1 MLLTILMI
9 SIMKIRFFVS
19 LSIFVSF
26 YLIFA
31 EYFKAWASC
40 SPDGYPSTY
49 SKCLSLAKSGDP
61 LAQFDMST
69 RYFTGTEGAKRN
81 EIISYMWANLCAKK
95 EKVMCGK
102 FVNILE
108 MNMSSQE
115 IEIAKNKSAVCY
127 QSNFQKCD

>member
-1 MLLTILMI
+1 MLLAIFMI
-9 SIMKIRFFVS
+9 SIMKYRLFVS

-31 EYFKAWASC
+31 ESFKARASC
-40 SPDGYPSTY
+40 SLDGYSAAY

-61 LAQFDMST
+61 LAQFEMST
-69 RYFTGTEGAKRN
+69 RYFTGTEGAKRD
-81 EIISYMWANLCAKK
+81 EILSYMWANMCAKK

-102 FVNILE
+102 FVNILK
-108 MNMSSQE
+108 MNMSIQE

>member
-1 MLLTILMI
+1 
-9 SIMKIRFFVS
+9 MKIRFFVS

-31 EYFKAWASC
+31 ENFKAWASC

-69 RYFTGTEGAKRN
+69 RYFTGTEGAKRD
-81 EIISYMWANLCAKK
+81 EILSDDFLEVKEKLKKNIKKKNKKK
-95 EKVMCGK
+95 E
-102 FVNILE
+102 
-108 MNMSSQE
+108 
-115 IEIAKNKSAVCY
+115 
-127 QSNFQKCD
+127 